1 MHLSVALMLIFKYG
15 FLGLKPYFWQA
26 YARQFAA
33 FALIT
38 TLSSFVLEAT
48 KLVSTI
54 NIYVNMLNKVIRTMA
69 IMSVSFFTQIE
80 CIQSTTG

>member
-1 MHLSVALMLIFKYG
+1 MHLSVALMVIFKYG
-15 FLGLKPYFWQA
+15 FLGLDDYSWQA
-26 YARQFAA
+26 YANQFAA

-38 TLSSFVLEAT
+38 TLSSFVMEAA